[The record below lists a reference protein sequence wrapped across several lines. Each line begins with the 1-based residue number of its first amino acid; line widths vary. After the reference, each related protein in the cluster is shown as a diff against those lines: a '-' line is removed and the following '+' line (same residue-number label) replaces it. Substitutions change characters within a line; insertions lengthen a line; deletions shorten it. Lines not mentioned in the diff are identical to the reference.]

1 MHHEGQ
7 ATTVDHETEMKW
19 FRRAAEAGSG
29 LAQYQLGAGYANEH
43 GLPRDYVRA
52 YMWINLAG
60 TRGYGLGSK
69 GQVAV
74 AKQTLAEFMTPKDI
88 ARAQKLSTACFM
100 ANLKG
105 C

>member
-7 ATTVDHETEMKW
+7 ATPVDHETEMKW

-29 LAQYQLGAGYANEH
+29 LAQYQLGTGYANEH
-43 GLPRDYVRA
+43 GFARDYVRA

-60 TRGYGLGSK
+60 TRGYGGGSK

-74 AKQTLAEFMTPKDI
+74 AKQALVELMSPEDL

-100 ANLKG
+100 ASFKD